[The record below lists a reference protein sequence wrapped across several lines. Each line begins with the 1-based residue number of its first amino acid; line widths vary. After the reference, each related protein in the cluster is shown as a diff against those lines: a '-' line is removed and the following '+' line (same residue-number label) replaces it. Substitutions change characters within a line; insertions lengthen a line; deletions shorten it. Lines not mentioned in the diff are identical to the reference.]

1 MYEILRHTHGGFRYL
16 LLLAIVLALFSF
28 VTGWTRNR
36 DFTAW
41 DKRAA
46 LSVLILS
53 HLQLVTGLVLYFIS
67 PSNYPN
73 VFEQKCALCHG
84 VDGDKQ
90 LSGAKKLSESTANID
105 DIILLV
111 TEGRNQMLPFK
122 GRLTS
127 EEIKAVSE
135 YALTFQT
142 K

>member
-1 MYEILRHTHGGFRYL
+1 MLGFSI
-16 LLLAIVLALFSF
+16 AM
-28 VTGWTRNR
+28 
-36 DFTAW
+36 
-41 DKRAA
+41 
-46 LSVLILS
+46 LIS
-53 HLQLVTGLVLYFIS
+53 CGSAPKQNEQGKTI
-67 PSNYPN
+67 
-73 VFEQKCALCHG
+73 FEQKCALCHG